1 MLVSNIPYILWEKY
15 SKCGNKL
22 VIQIKS
28 NKKLFFIEFIMQEQK
43 TENTDVILTSGK
55 FNWKNDL
62 YLIKL
67 RFLKLRVLKKH

>member
-28 NKKLFFIEFIMQEQK
+28 NKKLFFIELIMQEQK
-43 TENTDVILTSGK
+43 TENTDVILTSDK
-55 FNWKNDL
+55 FN
-62 YLIKL
+62 
-67 RFLKLRVLKKH
+67 